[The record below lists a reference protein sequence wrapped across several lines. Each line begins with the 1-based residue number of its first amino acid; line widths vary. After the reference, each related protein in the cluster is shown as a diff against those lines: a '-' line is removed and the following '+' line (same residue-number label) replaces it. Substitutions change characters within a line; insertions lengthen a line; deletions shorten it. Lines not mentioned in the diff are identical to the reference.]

1 LKSVFATRDEAK
13 VKSLVE
19 SFQEAVAA
27 AKQAIKDVA
36 AVSTSTQEDKARVDA
51 ALVLEQKKLKVIQ
64 LALK

>member
-1 LKSVFATRDEAK
+1 LKSVFATGDEAK